1 MSSPKTAAQALLA
14 VALLGCG
21 CAHGG
26 GGGGASGGASRDSRA
41 LEPDSVTSAL
51 WRMDEAVGLKVADAG
66 PFRLEGTAGVDTR
79 SDYGRIGRARSFT
92 ASINSFVFVP
102 YNPVLEAG
110 DAFTIEAWVDPSTYG
125 QYEDTPIASRFSPE
139 ALQSAWLFSIV
150 GKNQAYSTQPSPG
163 EHVALI
169 QGVAAGKLMFAF
181 APDDATPTRVYFSTR
196 PIELDRWTHVAVT
209 YDGRV
214 VRLFIDGQLDAQYAS
229 PGKVRRTDAP
239 LVIGNYFDPRYL
251 TNFSGDLKMG
261 PTADQY
267 PYYAFVG
274 LIDDLRISSAARTG
288 FPYARP

>member
-1 MSSPKTAAQALLA
+1 
-14 VALLGCG
+14 
-21 CAHGG
+21 
-26 GGGGASGGASRDSRA
+26 
-41 LEPDSVTSAL
+41 
-51 WRMDEAVGLKVADAG
+51 MDEAVGLKVADAG
-66 PFRLEGTAGVDTR
+66 PFRLDGVAGVDTR
-79 SDYGRIGRARSFT
+79 SDYGRIGRARSFA

-110 DAFTIEAWVDPSTYG
+110 NGFTVEAWVDPSAYG

-139 ALQSAWLFSIV
+139 ALQSSWLFSIV
-150 GKNQAYSTQPSPG
+150 GRNQAFSTQPSPG
-163 EHVALI
+163 DHLALV
-169 QGVAAGKLMFAF
+169 QSATYGKLMFAF

-209 YDGRV
+209 YDGQV

-261 PTADQY
+261 PTVDQY

-274 LIDDLRISSAARTG
+274 LIDDLRISSAARAN